1 MPITKLFT
9 YSERVT
15 NAAKS
20 FVGLQDEYLDPSD
33 TTQSFR
39 NLIATEWQVDPL
51 DLDAKVW
58 AMKHSEDT
66 L

>member
-15 NAAKS
+15 NAAQS
-20 FVGLQDEYLDPSD
+20 FVELQGEYLDPNDS
-33 TTQSFR
+33 TQSFR

-58 AMKHSEDT
+58 AMKHNQ
-66 L
+66 

>member
-1 MPITKLFT
+1 MKINELYT
-9 YSERVT
+9 YNERVL

-20 FVGLQDEYLDPSD
+20 FVDLQDEYLDPND
-33 TTQSFR
+33 TTQAFR

-66 L
+66 P